1 MCGISS
7 NPRAL
12 AQKDREIAT
21 LNSTIRRLEAEKV
34 ISRRRNDKLED
45 EVAQAQHTKD
55 AVKSNE
61 ESRLREM
68 DKRSGALDTK
78 EYQIQ
83 TLKSEARADQ
93 ATISGLRS
101 ALEVSEFKVTNGERL
116 LAETETER
124 DEFEA
129 KLLQSG
135 EENANQARLLD
146 AALEEQTARGTTINV
161 LEELVRKL
169 QQRVNAM
176 SPTKWIPLP
185 ESELQ
190 NDLTALKGSMRGWT
204 RGVATTTVAPWN
216 GLSAEHSTRLSNS
229 FFNVGV
235 FANGIP
241 AGLGDSEGGPT
252 LFLNALLAHDIYT
265 KVLAAPFSSIDSLE
279 ADTSSLVCLYNVL
292 RDFKIPQSTHGGSG
306 SRFTSNSN
314 LNGRSRRSIESEKEV
329 HMWRCQTLRQLTSSS
344 LNPTQA
350 EADLIQAR
358 NTCMRSI
365 ANSRAQQFLD
375 ETVSISTVFIK
386 GGMTAD
392 EMVTCLEGLGEV
404 YYQAAQVAYNLWTRK
419 QTFKVSTR
427 ADMGPI
433 TFDADN
439 ALMALHPSVRVDDH
453 RGQLKGQP
461 VTLIVHPLLEVVG
474 TDEGEDFDQE
484 PRVLILAEV
493 WLDSNLPAGAR
504 RRRRQPSPPV
514 NPQPTPGPTGPPP
527 RAPPA
532 STGGGSGGPPPPS
545 PPPSPPPGPAP
556 QSPAPQGPAPTGPA
570 PTTDADNDTEIL

>member
-34 ISRRRNDKLED
+34 ISRRRNDKLEN
-45 EVAQAQHTKD
+45 EIAQAEHTKD

-68 DKRSGALDTK
+68 DKRSGALDAK

-83 TLKSEARADQ
+83 TLKSEARADRE
-93 ATISGLRS
+93 TISGLRS

-116 LAETETER
+116 LAEIESER

-129 KLLQSG
+129 KLLQAG
-135 EENANQARLLD
+135 DENANQAGLLD
-146 AALEEQTARGTTINV
+146 AALEEKAARGTIINE
-161 LEELVRKL
+161 LEERLRKL
-169 QQRVNAM
+169 QHRINAL
-176 SPTKWIPLP
+176 SPIKWVPLP
-185 ESELQ
+185 ESELR
-190 NDLTALKGSMRGWT
+190 NDLAALKGSMRGWT

-216 GLSAEHSTRLSNS
+216 GLGAEHSTRLFNS
-229 FFNVGV
+229 LFHVGV

-279 ADTSSLVCLYNVL
+279 ADTSSLVCLYDVL
-292 RDFKIPQSTHGGSG
+292 RDFKIPQSAHGGSG
-306 SRFTSNSN
+306 SRFTSKSN

-329 HMWRCQTLRQLTSSS
+329 HMWRCQTLRQLTPSS

-386 GGMTAD
+386 GGMTID

-404 YYQAAQVAYNLWTRK
+404 YYQAAQVAYNLWTRR

-439 ALMALHPSVRVDDH
+439 ALIAPHPSVRVDDH
-453 RGQLKGQP
+453 RGQLKGRP

-484 PRVLILAEV
+484 PRVLIPAEV
-493 WLDSNLPAGAR
+493 WLDSSLPAGAR
-504 RRRRQPSPPV
+504 RRYRQPAPPR
-514 NPQPTPGPTGPPP
+514 NPQPPPGPTGTPPGGTP
-527 RAPPA
+527 VG
-532 STGGGSGGPPPPS
+532 TGGGGGGPPPP
-545 PPPSPPPGPAP
+545 PPT
-556 QSPAPQGPAPTGPA
+556 GPAPTGPA
-570 PTTDADNDTEIL
+570 PTTDADDDTEIL